1 MCNVLLAFWLKS
13 AVCIYSYILYFIY
26 IFLFHFV

>member
-1 MCNVLLAFWLKS
+1 MCNMLLAFYIEN
-13 AVCIYSYILYFIY
+13 AACIYSYILYFIY